1 MHSRAR
7 SPWLL
12 VLFVCA
18 ACQSDKTPS
27 ASSPSTNEPG
37 PAGAAGSGVPTSPGS
52 TAPGQGP
59 TAGAG
64 SAKPG
69 EPGKPSMNPAQP
81 PMGATEFSSADPN
94 QSASAAGAGRSAA
107 ASGAVGA
114 ATPPSAATPTQNASD
129 ASAASTPREVERG
142 DIYRVLDDHRILNL
156 NAYRGL
162 QVIDVSNVDAPRV
175 EGRLPAV
182 GTPLEMYVVGSHAI
196 VLMNDWQ
203 GYYGARDDIQVESV
217 AGGLVLNV
225 DISNRAAPKL
235 LSQAIVKGSITTS
248 RLTQGGAQAA
258 LYVAANVYKDHPPYG
273 NTTLVKS
280 FDVSGDTLTEKSEID
295 LGGYVQDVQATSADL
310 LLVSSVDYNKQTGQS
325 QVAVID
331 ISRPDGT
338 MVKGGSITAR
348 GIVQNKFN
356 MDAYNG
362 VLRVVS
368 GSSWSGTQENSLETF
383 SLADLA
389 APKPLSTC
397 TFGTNEQLYAT
408 IFVENKGFFVTYMRT
423 DPFHA
428 FSIDDQGRCAEH
440 NQYVVSGWNDFL
452 RPALNGTRLVG
463 LGSNDTQMRRTVS
476 VSLYDTTNIDSS
488 NPLVAR
494 ADLALDNS
502 YSEAQWDDRAFS
514 VIEGAVDVKAANG
527 TAETGLIL
535 VPYEGYVQS
544 QQRYVAQVQIL
555 TFSDRTLTRRGVMDH
570 GTSVRRSF
578 LADATTAANLSE
590 EELRLYDL
598 ADPNAPAAKGK
609 VEVAPNYRQLF
620 VFGDYVTRI
629 HDPSQYSSWYGN
641 TAVTPPAATIE
652 VVARSGDLESN
663 PVATIDVP
671 SNATLTQV
679 NDVLISVV
687 TTIDQATINS
697 SDPKNQ
703 KWNTHIEA
711 YDFSDPTK
719 PAKRGSLDTDRI
731 RPYYGGYYYPGV
743 LTPSAARGGI
753 AIDCFDCYPGRGG
766 AATNYVVGNAVVFA
780 SAESAQKSLGIV
792 HRCYEYAVNT
802 GCTSGSA
809 PAQPNAKPE
818 PPVCPSY
825 VSGGISC
832 VTYKGQPE
840 SCSGSFYECPSDGS
854 ECKELDRDKV
864 QTAPRS
870 CSDNEEF
877 RYWSVYAFDP
887 LDVSDPAN
895 LVLGNRVQ
903 MDKNDEGTSIY
914 ANGETLYYNF
924 QRPLA
929 ASNDPRAMVKRFFK
943 AIDFSDPQHG
953 SAGAAINIPGDVIA
967 VDGDTI
973 YTRDWVWEDVDARTL
988 VARLTIKDDLAYLQ
1002 ASRVF
1007 SQRSVSAVKLDG
1019 AGHMLVSS
1027 DPTYSNVSPVRSVTS
1042 GGSGA
1047 PVDQPQH
1054 KLSILDAQSLDV
1066 SGETDIDTWATFQD
1080 ATNGRALFSVSGGL
1094 LVVNVSDPAKPA
1106 AQAYFPTL
1114 GWPNQIYFDGHE
1126 AMFAA
1131 GPYGIYRFDTNVF
1144 NLLMK

>member
-1 MHSRAR
+1 MHFRAR

-12 VLFVCA
+12 AIFVCI
-18 ACQSDKTPS
+18 ACQGDDRSS
-27 ASSPSTNEPG
+27 SSSPNANEPG
-37 PAGAAGSGVPTSPGS
+37 ATGAAGSGAPTSPGS
-52 TAPGQGP
+52 TVPAKGP
-59 TAGAG
+59 TAGAN
-64 SAKPG
+64 STKPG
-69 EPGKPSMNPAQP
+69 DPSKPGTDPAQP
-81 PMGATEFSSADPN
+81 LKGATDFSSADPN
-94 QSASAAGAGRSAA
+94 QSSGNSSGPSRSGGLNA
-107 ASGAVGA
+107 ASGDAATAPPTA
-114 ATPPSAATPTQNASD
+114 ATPQGAPAPETS
-129 ASAASTPREVERG
+129 REVERG
-142 DIYRVLDDHRILNL
+142 DIYKVLDDHRILNL

-162 QVIDVSNVDAPRV
+162 QVIDVSNVDAPRI
-175 EGRLPAV
+175 EGRLAAV
-182 GTPLEMYVVGSHAI
+182 GTPLEMYVVGSRAI
-196 VLMNDWQ
+196 VLLNDWQ
-203 GYYGARDDIQVESV
+203 GYYGAREDVQVEKV

-235 LSQAIVKGSITTS
+235 LSQAIVKGNITTS

-258 LYVAANVYKDHPPYG
+258 LYVAANVNLDAPTYG
-273 NTTLVKS
+273 STTLVKS

-295 LGGYVQDVQATSADL
+295 LGGYVQDVQATSANL
-310 LLVSSVDYNKQTGQS
+310 LLVSSIDYNKQTGQS

-348 GIVQNKFN
+348 GTVQNKFN

-368 GSSWSGTQENSLETF
+368 GSSWSGTQENHLETF

-389 APKPLSTC
+389 APKALSTC
-397 TFGTNEQLYAT
+397 TFGATEQLYAT
-408 IFVENKGFFVTYMRT
+408 IFVENKAFFVTYLRQ

-428 FSIDDQGRCAEH
+428 FSIDDQGRCEEH
-440 NQYVVSGWNDFL
+440 NQFIVSGWNDFL
-452 RPALNGTRLVG
+452 RPTLNGTRLVG

-476 VSLYDTTNIDSS
+476 VSLYDTTNIDNP

-494 ADLALDNS
+494 ADLSLDSS

-544 QQRYVAQVQIL
+544 EQRYVAQVQIL

-590 EELRLYDL
+590 EELRLYNL
-598 ADPNAPAAKGK
+598 ADPNSPAAKGK

-641 TAVTPPAATIE
+641 TAVTPPAAKIE
-652 VVARSGDLESN
+652 IVPRSGDLEAN
-663 PVATIDVP
+663 AVAAIDVP

-679 NDVLISVV
+679 NDLLISVV
-687 TTIDQATINS
+687 TTIDQATINAP
-697 SDPKNQ
+697 DVKDQ
-703 KWNTHIEA
+703 KWNTHIDA

-719 PAKRGSLDTDRI
+719 PTKRGSLDTDRI
-731 RPYYGGYYYPGV
+731 RPYYGGGFYPLG
-743 LTPSAARGGI
+743 PIAARGGV
-753 AIDCFDCYPGRGG
+753 AIDCFDCFPGRGG
-766 AATNYVVGNAVVFA
+766 AATNYVVGDAVVFA
-780 SAESAQKSLGIV
+780 TTESAQKSLGSV
-792 HRCYEYAVNT
+792 NRCYEYPT
-802 GCTSGSA
+802 GAGCAGVSIPTPGG
-809 PAQPNAKPE
+809 PGAKPAA
-818 PPVCPSY
+818 PVCPSY
-825 VSGGISC
+825 VSGSIQC

-840 SCSGSFYECPSDGS
+840 SCTGSFYDCPSDGS
-854 ECKELDRDKV
+854 ECKELDRSKV
-864 QTAPRS
+864 QTTRS
-870 CSDNEEF
+870 CSVNEEF

-895 LVLGNRVQ
+895 LVLGDRVQ
-903 MDKNDEGTSIY
+903 MDKNDEGTTIY
-914 ANGETLYYNF
+914 SNGETLYYNF
-924 QRPLA
+924 QRPLV

-943 AIDFSDPQHG
+943 AIDFADPQHG
-953 SAGAAINIPGDVIA
+953 SAGPAINVPGDVIA
-967 VDGDTI
+967 ADGGTI
-973 YTRDWVWEDVDARTL
+973 YTRDWVWEDQDARTL
-988 VARLTIKDDLAYLQ
+988 VARLTVEDDLAYLQ

-1027 DPTYSNVSPVRSVTS
+1027 DPTYSNSLQDRPPTV
-1042 GGSGA
+1042 GGTPA
-1047 PVDQPQH
+1047 EQPQH
-1054 KLSILDAQSLDV
+1054 KLSILDAQSLEV

-1080 ATNGRALFSVSGGL
+1080 AANGRALFSVSGGL

-1114 GWPNQIYFDGHE
+1114 GWPNQIYFDGNE

-1131 GPYGIYRFDTNVF
+1131 GPYGVYRFNTDVF